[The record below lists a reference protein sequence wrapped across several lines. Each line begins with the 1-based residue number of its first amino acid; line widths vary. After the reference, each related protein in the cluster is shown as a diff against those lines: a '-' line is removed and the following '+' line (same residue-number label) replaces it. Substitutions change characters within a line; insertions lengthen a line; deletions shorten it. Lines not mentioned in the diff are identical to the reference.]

1 VTERLIALPPA
12 MQREALPIRSFLERG
27 HSFDDEAIRV
37 MGLAYEF
44 ARSELR
50 IIGKNELKE
59 KIATRI
65 IELAATGERDP
76 DKLCDFAIKGL
87 RKRKNSPRAVRPGTN
102 GPVAGKPTAQGRLGI
117 KMGSQ
122 SDTAWKTAAR
132 MAALA
137 EEADNDAE
145 REYYI
150 RLRNAWITF
159 ANRCEFMPISNVTEG

>member
-1 VTERLIALPPA
+1 
-12 MQREALPIRSFLERG
+12 MPIRSFLERG
-27 HSFDDEAIRV
+27 HSFDDGAIRI

-50 IIGKNELKE
+50 SGKNGLKQ
-59 KIATRI
+59 KIATKI

-87 RKRKNSPRAVRPGTN
+87 RKRKNSPRAFRPGTN
-102 GPVAGKPTAQGRLGI
+102 GPVAANPTAQGRPGI

-137 EEADNDAE
+137 EEADDDAE

-159 ANRCEFMPISNVTEG
+159 ANSCEFMPISNVTEG